1 MRCRIDMQTQGTHP
15 PILTLIFDLLT
26 DTADEFNSKRR
37 TNFGD
42 GSFRIIRCITVDKK
56 SNNEKISRHSIGLLE
71 DVSAK

>member
-42 GSFRIIRCITVDKK
+42 GWVP
-56 SNNEKISRHSIGLLE
+56 NNTLHHC
-71 DVSAK
+71 